1 MRSSLLLAF
10 SLIFSTIS
18 FRHLKQ
24 MKMFKNFFF
33 LFAFLFSLSIQAQTK
48 SEYSI
53 GFLLEKDTGEVKNLI
68 AGLKKEII
76 RVVGEDAELKF
87 SESNVLINDFD
98 LVLAE
103 KNYNTLLNG
112 DVDIILVFGITNN
125 KVVFKQGN
133 YPKPTILFGASSRE
147 LLNSLEEGFATNIK
161 NFTAIITP
169 QSYKNDLRTLN
180 EIANSKNIGVLI
192 EDGFMKSQSLD
203 ARFNEIASELNID
216 VTLIPFEGYS
226 SLVENLDGYDGIY
239 LAGGF
244 YLTNEEIVQFAN
256 VLIEKKLP
264 SITATTIKD
273 VKNGLMAS
281 NHDQS
286 ELNQYF
292 RRIALTV
299 ESAINGEDL
308 SGLSVEV
315 DIDENLSINYTTAE
329 KIGIPL
335 KYSLIATT
343 NLIGDPTSISKGKK
357 YNLVDVMT
365 EAIAENL
372 ELETFR
378 KDVLLSEEDVR
389 TAKSNYLP
397 NLSLGASGVYVDPD
411 LAIAAAGQNPEMS
424 ANANVSLT
432 QTVFSNQAGANITIQ
447 KALQKA
453 QQENYNSEAL
463 NTVFTASNI
472 YFQTLILKTSV
483 SIRSQNLDLTKY
495 NLKIAQENYEAG
507 QAGKSDVL
515 RFRSELA
522 QNMQQL
528 IEARN
533 ELSQSFFELN
543 QILNNPV
550 DTEIDVEEAE
560 LSKGVFESYNYQQL
574 GAFID
579 DPTLKKPFV
588 DFLVQEA
595 INNAPELKSLDYNL
609 EAVER
614 SERLYGAGRL
624 LPTLALQGQ
633 YNYELGRSGAGS
645 DFPPILAVPPL
656 GYYNVGLSLKL
667 PIFDQNRQNINKQ
680 IATIQKDQINIFQ
693 DNVRLTV
700 QRNINDAVL
709 ELANQIANIHLSK
722 LAEETAKESLELT
735 QTSYANGAV
744 NIVQLL
750 DAQINYLESQLSSS
764 TANYNYLLRS
774 MQLERYIGI
783 FFLLETQEE
792 KQEFINRFLEYS
804 SNN

>member
-1 MRSSLLLAF
+1 
-10 SLIFSTIS
+10 
-18 FRHLKQ
+18 
-24 MKMFKNFFF
+24 MKTFKNFFF
-33 LFAFLFSLSIQAQTK
+33 LFAFLFSLSTLAQTK

-53 GFLLEKDTGEVKNLI
+53 GILLEKNTGEVKNLMV
-68 AGLKKEII
+68 ALKKEII
-76 RVVGEDAELKF
+76 AVVGEDAVLNF
-87 SESNVLINDFD
+87 SDSMVLVNNFD
-98 LVLAE
+98 LSVA
-103 KNYNTLLNG
+103 KQNYNTLLNG
-112 DVDIILVFGITNN
+112 GADVILSFGITNN
-125 KVVFKQGN
+125 KVLTEQTSF
-133 YPKPTILFGASSRE
+133 PKPTILFGAASKEILDNLGDDLVS
-147 LLNSLEEGFATNIK
+147 NIK
-161 NFTAIITP
+161 NFTAIITS

-192 EDGFMKSQSLD
+192 EEGFVNSEPLD
-203 ARFNEIASELNID
+203 ITFKAIAKELNIEI
-216 VTLIPFEGYS
+216 TLIPFNDYS
-226 SLVENLDGYDGIY
+226 DITLKLDGYDGIY

-244 YLTNEEIVQFAN
+244 YLTTDEIVKLAN
-256 VLIEKKLP
+256 ILIEKKLP

-273 VKNGLMAS
+273 VKSGLMAS

-299 ESAINGEDL
+299 ESAILGEDL
-308 SGLSVEV
+308 SDLSMKV
-315 DIDENLSINYTTAE
+315 DIDENLSINYNTAE
-329 KIGIPL
+329 KIGVPL
-335 KYSLIATT
+335 KYSLIAIT
-343 NLIGDPTSISKGKK
+343 NLIGNPTSKSTGKK
-357 YNLVDVMT
+357 YNLVEVMQ

-372 ELETFR
+372 DLETFR
-378 KDVLLSEEDVR
+378 QDVLLSEEDVR

-397 NLSLGASGVYVDPD
+397 NLSVGATGAYVDPE
-411 LAIAAAGQNPEMS
+411 LAAASAGQNPELK
-424 ANANVSLT
+424 ANANVNLT
-432 QTVFSNQAGANITIQ
+432 QTVFSNEAGANITIQ

-463 NTVFTASNI
+463 NTVFNASNI
-472 YFQTLILKTSV
+472 YFRTLILKTNV

-522 QNMQQL
+522 QNMQEL

-550 DTEIDVEEAE
+550 DEEIDVEEAE
-560 LSKGVFESYNYQQL
+560 LNKGVFETYNYKKL
-574 GAFID
+574 GTFID

-595 INNAPELKSLDYNL
+595 INNAPELKALDYNL
-609 EAVER
+609 EAVQR
-614 SERLYGAGRL
+614 SERLYGTQRL

-633 YNYELGRSGAGS
+633 YNYELGRSGVGTE
-645 DFPPILAVPPL
+645 FPPIFAVPPL
-656 GYYNVGLSLKL
+656 GYYNIGLSLAL

-680 IATIQKDQINIFQ
+680 IAAIQKDQINVFQ

-700 QRNINDAVL
+700 QRNINDAIL
-709 ELANQIANIHLSK
+709 ELINQIANIQLSK

-764 TANYNYLLRS
+764 TANYNYLLRT
-774 MQLERYIGI
+774 MQLERYIGF

-792 KQEFINRFLEYS
+792 QQEFVNRFLEYS

>member
-1 MRSSLLLAF
+1 M
-10 SLIFSTIS
+10 
-18 FRHLKQ
+18 
-24 MKMFKNFFF
+24 
-33 LFAFLFSLSIQAQTK
+33 
-48 SEYSI
+48 
-53 GFLLEKDTGEVKNLI
+53 LLEKDTGEIENLLD
-68 AGLKKEII
+68 GLKKEITA
-76 RVVGEDAELKF
+76 VVGEDADINF
-87 SESNVLINDFD
+87 ADSSVLINDFD
-98 LVLAE
+98 LLKAE
-103 KNYNTLLNG
+103 QNYNILLKG
-112 DVDIILVFGITNN
+112 DIDIILSFGVTNN
-125 KVVFKQGN
+125 RVVARQKDF
-133 YPKPTILFGASSRE
+133 PKPTILFGSASRE
-147 LLNSLEEGFATNIK
+147 ILDNFDDELASTNIK

-169 QSYKNDLRTLN
+169 QSYKNDLKTLN

-192 EDGFMKSQSLD
+192 EDGFLKNQPLRETFD
-203 ARFNEIASELNID
+203 DIEEELNII
-216 VTLIPFEGYS
+216 VTLIPFNTLSDIIERI
-226 SLVENLDGYDGIY
+226 DGYDGIY

-244 YLTNEEIVQFAN
+244 YLTNDEIKQLAD
-256 VLIEKKLP
+256 VLIEKRIP

-273 VKNGLMAS
+273 VENGIMAS

-299 ESAINGEDL
+299 ESAVLGEDL
-308 SGLSVEV
+308 SKLPVKV
-315 DIDENLSINYTTAE
+315 DVDENLSINYITAE

-343 NLIGDPTSISKGKK
+343 NLIGDPNTKSSGKK
-357 YNLVDVMT
+357 YNLIEVMK

-378 KDVLLSEEDVR
+378 QDVLLSDEDVR

-397 NLSLGASGVYVDPD
+397 NLSVG
-411 LAIAAAGQNPEMS
+411 AAGAYTDPEFAETAAGRNPELL
-424 ANANVSLT
+424 ANANVNLT
-432 QTVFSNQAGANITIQ
+432 QTVFSNEAGANITIQ

-463 NTVFTASNI
+463 NTVFQASSI
-472 YFQTLILKTSV
+472 YFQTLILKTNV

-495 NLKIAQENYEAG
+495 NLKIAQENFEAG

-515 RFRSELA
+515 RFRSEMA
-522 QNMQQL
+522 QNTQEL

-533 ELSQSFFELN
+533 QLNQSFFELN

-550 DTEIDVEEAE
+550 DTPIDVEEAE
-560 LSKGVFESYNYQQL
+560 LSKGIFESYNYEQL

-595 INNAPELKSLDYNL
+595 INNAPELKALDYNL
-609 EAVER
+609 EAALR
-614 SERLYGAGRL
+614 SEKLYGAGRL

-633 YNYELGRSGAGS
+633 YNYELGRSGTGTE
-645 DFPPILAVPPL
+645 FPVFIQEPPL

-680 IATIQKDQINIFQ
+680 IATIQKDQINVFQ
-693 DNVRLTV
+693 DNVKLSV
-700 QRNINDAVL
+700 ERNINDAVL
-709 ELANQIANIHLSK
+709 ELVNQIANIHLSK
-722 LAEETAKESLELT
+722 LAEETAKEALELT

-750 DAQINYLESQLSSS
+750 DAQINYLEAQLASS
-764 TANYNYLLRS
+764 TANYNYLLRT
-774 MQLERYIGI
+774 MQLERYIGM
-783 FFLLETQEE
+783 FFLLETEEE
-792 KQEFINRFLEYS
+792 KQEFINRFLEFS

>member
-1 MRSSLLLAF
+1 
-10 SLIFSTIS
+10 
-18 FRHLKQ
+18 
-24 MKMFKNFFF
+24 
-33 LFAFLFSLSIQAQTK
+33 
-48 SEYSI
+48 
-53 GFLLEKDTGEVKNLI
+53 
-68 AGLKKEII
+68 
-76 RVVGEDAELKF
+76 
-87 SESNVLINDFD
+87 
-98 LVLAE
+98 
-103 KNYNTLLNG
+103 
-112 DVDIILVFGITNN
+112 
-125 KVVFKQGN
+125 
-133 YPKPTILFGASSRE
+133 
-147 LLNSLEEGFATNIK
+147 
-161 NFTAIITP
+161 
-169 QSYKNDLRTLN
+169 
-180 EIANSKNIGVLI
+180 
-192 EDGFMKSQSLD
+192 
-203 ARFNEIASELNID
+203 
-216 VTLIPFEGYS
+216 
-226 SLVENLDGYDGIY
+226 
-239 LAGGF
+239 
-244 YLTNEEIVQFAN
+244 
-256 VLIEKKLP
+256 
-264 SITATTIKD
+264 
-273 VKNGLMAS
+273 
-281 NHDQS
+281 
-286 ELNQYF
+286 
-292 RRIALTV
+292 
-299 ESAINGEDL
+299 
-308 SGLSVEV
+308 
-315 DIDENLSINYTTAE
+315 
-329 KIGIPL
+329 
-335 KYSLIATT
+335 
-343 NLIGDPTSISKGKK
+343 
-357 YNLVDVMT
+357 MT

-533 ELSQSFFELN
+533 ELSKSFFELN

-560 LSKGVFESYNYQQL
+560 LSKGIFESYNYEQL

-645 DFPPILAVPPL
+645 NFPPILAVPPL

>member
-1 MRSSLLLAF
+1 
-10 SLIFSTIS
+10 
-18 FRHLKQ
+18 
-24 MKMFKNFFF
+24 MFKNFFF
-33 LFAFLFSLSIQAQTK
+33 LFALLFSLSILAQTK
-48 SEYSI
+48 SDYSI
-53 GFLLEKDTGEVKNLI
+53 GFLLEKNTGEVKNMITTLQ
-68 AGLKKEII
+68 KEI
-76 RVVGEDAELKF
+76 RAVVGEDAELNF
-87 SESNVLINDFD
+87 PESMVLLNNFD
-98 LVLAE
+98 LGIAE
-103 KNYNTLLNG
+103 QNYNTLLNG
-112 DVDIILVFGITNN
+112 GTDIILSFGITNN
-125 KVVFKQGN
+125 KAVYEQKS

-147 LLNSLEEGFATNIK
+147 LLGSLEDDKLSTNIE

-192 EDGFMKSQSLD
+192 EDGFLKNQPLE
-203 ARFNEIASELNID
+203 ATFNAIAKELNID
-216 VTLIPFEGYS
+216 ITLIPFSGYS
-226 SLVENLDGYDGIY
+226 NMIENLDGYDGIY

-244 YLTNEEIVQFAN
+244 YLTNEEIVQLAN

-273 VKNGLMAS
+273 VQNGMMAS

-299 ESAINGEDL
+299 ESAILGEELSDL
-308 SGLSVEV
+308 SVKV
-315 DIDENLSINYTTAE
+315 DIDENLSINYNTAE
-329 KIGIPL
+329 KIGVPL
-335 KYSLIATT
+335 KYSLIART
-343 NLIGDPTSISKGKK
+343 NLIGNPTSTASKK
-357 YNLVDVMT
+357 YNLIDVMT

-378 KDVLLSEEDVR
+378 QDVLLSEEDVR

-411 LAIAAAGQNPEMS
+411 LAVASAGQNPELS
-424 ANANVSLT
+424 ANANVNLT
-432 QTVFSNQAGANITIQ
+432 QTVFSNEAGANITIQ

-463 NTVFTASNI
+463 NTVFTASVI

-515 RFRSELA
+515 RFRSEMA
-522 QNMQQL
+522 QNTQEL

-560 LSKGVFESYNYQQL
+560 LDKGIYESYNYKKL
-574 GAFID
+574 GTFID
-579 DPTLKKPFV
+579 DPKLKKPFV

-595 INNAPELKSLDYNL
+595 INNAPELKALDYNL
-609 EAVER
+609 VAVER
-614 SERLYGAGRL
+614 SEKLYGAGRL
-624 LPTLALQGQ
+624 LPTIALQGQ
-633 YNYELGRSGAGS
+633 YNYELGRSGAGTE
-645 DFPPILAVPPL
+645 FPPIFVVPPL

-680 IATIQKDQINIFQ
+680 IATIQKDQINVFQ
-693 DNVRLTV
+693 DNVRLAV
-700 QRNINDAVL
+700 QRNINNAVL
-709 ELANQIANIHLSK
+709 ELVNEIANIHLSK
-722 LAEETAKESLELT
+722 LSEETAKESLELT

-750 DAQINYLESQLSSS
+750 DAQVNYLESQLASS
-764 TANYNYLLRS
+764 TANYNYLLQT
-774 MQLERYIGI
+774 MELERYIGF
-783 FFLLETQEE
+783 FFLLETKEE
-792 KQEFINRFLEYS
+792 QQEFVNRFLEYY
-804 SNN
+804 NNN

>member
-1 MRSSLLLAF
+1 
-10 SLIFSTIS
+10 
-18 FRHLKQ
+18 

-33 LFAFLFSLSIQAQTK
+33 LFALLFSLSIVAQTK
-48 SEYSI
+48 SEFSVGI
-53 GFLLEKDTGEVKNLI
+53 LLEKNTGEVKNLLT
-68 AGLKKEII
+68 ALKKEIMA
-76 RVVGEDAELKF
+76 VVGEDAELNF
-87 SESNVLINDFD
+87 PESMVLMNDFD
-98 LVLAE
+98 LGVAE
-103 KNYNTLLNG
+103 QNYNTLLIG
-112 DVDIILVFGITNN
+112 GADIIISFGVTNN
-125 KVVFKQGN
+125 RALAKQTSF
-133 YPKPTILFGASSRE
+133 PKPTILFGAASRE
-147 LLNSLEEGFATNIK
+147 ILDSLEDDLVTNIE

-169 QSYKNDLRTLN
+169 QSYRNDLRTLN

-192 EDGFMKSQSLD
+192 EEGFMKNEPL
-203 ARFNEIASELNID
+203 AITFNAIAKELNID
-216 VTLIPFEGYS
+216 ITLIPFSGYS
-226 SLVENLDGYDGIY
+226 DMIQNLDGYDGIY

-244 YLTNEEIVQFAN
+244 YLTSDEIVKLAN
-256 VLIEKKLP
+256 VLIDKKLP

-273 VKNGLMAS
+273 VQNGLMAS

-299 ESAINGEDL
+299 ESAILGEDL
-308 SGLSVEV
+308 SDLSVKV
-315 DIDENLSINYTTAE
+315 DIDENLSINYNTAE

-343 NLIGDPTSISKGKK
+343 NLIGNPTSKSADKK
-357 YNLVDVMT
+357 YNLVDVMK

-378 KDVLLSEEDVR
+378 QDVLLSEEDVR

-397 NLSLGASGVYVDPD
+397 NLSVGATGAYVDPE
-411 LAIAAAGQNPEMS
+411 LAAASAGQNPELR
-424 ANANVSLT
+424 ANANVNLT
-432 QTVFSNQAGANITIQ
+432 QTVFSNEAGANITIQ

-463 NTVFTASNI
+463 NTVFTASSI

-515 RFRSELA
+515 RFRSEMA
-522 QNMQQL
+522 QNMQEL

-595 INNAPELKSLDYNL
+595 INNAPELKVLDYNL

-624 LPTLALQGQ
+624 LPTIALQGQ
-633 YNYELGRSGAGS
+633 YNYELGRSGVGTE
-645 DFPPILAVPPL
+645 FPPIFAVPPL

-700 QRNINDAVL
+700 QRNINNAVL
-709 ELANQIANIHLSK
+709 ELVNQIANIQLSK

-764 TANYNYLLRS
+764 TANYNYLLRT
-774 MQLERYIGI
+774 MQLERYIGF